1 MLTNVHG
8 LLACSDGGH
17 PGCLW
22 DLDCAVQEI
31 AEIEQMFVSYLLA
44 KDTREF
50 GILTRSRKISLAIM
64 GHNGPVWMLPGI
76 VNLDE

>member
-1 MLTNVHG
+1 
-8 LLACSDGGH
+8 
-17 PGCLW
+17 
-22 DLDCAVQEI
+22 
-31 AEIEQMFVSYLLA
+31 MFVSYLLA

-64 GHNGPVWMLPGI
+64 YHNEPVWMLPGI